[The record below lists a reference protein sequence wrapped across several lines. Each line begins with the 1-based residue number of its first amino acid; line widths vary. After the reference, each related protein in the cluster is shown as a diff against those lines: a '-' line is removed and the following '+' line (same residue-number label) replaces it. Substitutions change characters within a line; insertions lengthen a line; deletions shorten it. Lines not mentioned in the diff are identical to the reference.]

1 MLAALGNSFRGLGK
15 SACLPLSSCDL
26 HFHRQPQ
33 KSCGSRRFLTTRVT
47 ACHLSIGKTHD
58 YDAYSGNNGDNK
70 VIFPAAYAV
79 DPQARGVMSLGV
91 GSLEL
96 DNTRS
101 NFSTF
106 GHKLELL
113 APGRAIYTSAPD
125 EQLAAWTGTSMS
137 AAVATGALAL
147 ALGEGVNDGML
158 AEEIGGTAAPVVAN
172 STERRNGKG
181 QLDVAAFLTL
191 VLTRD

>member
-1 MLAALGNSFRGLGK
+1 MDHAISQGAHVINLSLGTDKHATALRSMIDFAASRGVYMI
-15 SACLPLSSCDL
+15 ASSDN
-26 HFHRQPQ
+26 
-33 KSCGSRRFLTTRVT
+33 T
-47 ACHLSIGKTHD
+47 
-58 YDAYSGNNGDNK
+58 GDNK
-70 VIFPAAYAV
+70 VTFPAAYAV
-79 DPQARGVMSLGV
+79 DTQARGVMSLGV
-91 GSLEL
+91 GSIEL

-101 NFSTF
+101 DFSTF

-113 APGRAIYTSAPD
+113 APGRTIYTSAPD

-137 AAVATGALAL
+137 AAVVTGALAL

-158 AEEIGGTAAPVVAN
+158 AEYVGETTAPVVAN

-181 QLDVAAFLTL
+181 QLDVAALLML